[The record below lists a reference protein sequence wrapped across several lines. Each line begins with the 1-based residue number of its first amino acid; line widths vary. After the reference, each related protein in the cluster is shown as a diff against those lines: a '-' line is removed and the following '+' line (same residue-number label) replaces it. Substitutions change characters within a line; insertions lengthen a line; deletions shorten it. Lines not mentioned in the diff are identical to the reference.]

1 MPLEIDLVLQ
11 EFDGRLRRFISRRV
25 SDPMAAEDI
34 LQEVYLRIHSR
45 LHTLQDESRLQA
57 WLYQIARNA
66 VIDYYRREKP
76 TSELDEA
83 ASLAAERDEKDA
95 TQELAEGLNDL
106 IAGLPEKY
114 RTALILSELQGIPQH
129 EVARQLGISVSGCK
143 SRVQRAREQLK
154 QALLDCCHLEFDRL
168 GKILDYQPNCCCCTR
183 VAAKAQSS

>member
-1 MPLEIDLVLQ
+1 MALEIGMIFE
-11 EFDGRLRRFISRRV
+11 EFDGRLRRFVSRRV

-83 ASLAAERDEKDA
+83 ASLAEDTDEKDA
-95 TQELAEGLNDL
+95 TQELAEGLGDL

-114 RTALILSELQGIPQH
+114 RTALVLSELEGVPQH
-129 EVARQLGISVSGCK
+129 EVARQLGISVSGAK
-143 SRVQRAREQLK
+143 SRVQRARGKLK

-168 GKILDYQPNCCCCTR
+168 GKILDYQPNCCCCAR
-183 VAAKAQSS
+183 VASQAQPD